1 MKTLIALG
9 ALIGVFILTAVVVL
23 SMGVGFH
30 NKEVKLRNLLTA
42 KQTDN
47 KNEMDAMWKTIG
59 QTAQVAEK
67 DRDSLLAI
75 FRDYATARSGG
86 SDNKAPLMKWVTE
99 SCPQVAV
106 NSQTFEKLM
115 NIIQSQR
122 DGFKFRQKEL
132 LDFKREHDNLLDT
145 FPNNVFATVLHRT
158 KIEVVIVTSTR
169 TDNAFKSGKDDDVQL
184 FQNKSGST
192 TAPAPQPAE
201 KP

>member
-1 MKTLIALG
+1 MKTLIAIG
-9 ALIGVFILTAVVVL
+9 ALVGVFILTAAVL
-23 SMGVGFH
+23 FFGGVSFH
-30 NKEVKLRNLLTA
+30 NKEVQLRNLITA

-47 KNEMDAMWKTIG
+47 KNEMDAMWKNIA

-67 DRDSLLAI
+67 DRDSLMAI
-75 FRDYATARSGG
+75 FQNYATARSGG

-115 NIIQSQR
+115 NIIVSQR

-132 LDFKREHDNLLDT
+132 LDFNREHDNLIDV
-145 FPNNVFATVLHRT
+145 FPGNLYAMVLHRG
-158 KIEVVIVTSTR
+158 KIDVIIVTSTR
-169 TDNAFKSGKDDDVQL
+169 TDNAFKTGKDDDTQL
-184 FQNKSGST
+184 FSKPTGSS
-192 TAPAPQPAE
+192 APAPQPAE